1 MLKRNYFSFSKCHW
15 LIALLVS
22 FSLMPVVSQAELTI
36 EITKGIESAMPVA
49 VVPFGGG
56 APVNI
61 AEVVN
66 ADLGRS
72 GYFKL
77 MVEQNMPGRPAAPEE
92 VDFKAWQGL
101 GQEYMVIGQV
111 QPDADGYSVQF
122 YLYNV
127 ATGQQMLGYRIAPKA
142 QDLRRAA
149 HYISDL
155 VFEKLTGIKGMFSGR
170 IAYITSSGSVGDKR
184 YTLQV
189 ADADGFNPQTIAAS
203 QEPLMSPAWSPD
215 GSKIAYVS
223 FENKSS
229 QVYIQTLATGE
240 RQMIS
245 GSRGINGAPSWS
257 PDSTRLALTLSK
269 DGNPDI
275 YVLTVANRSLRR
287 LTNNSAI
294 DTEASWSPDGQH
306 IVFTS
311 DRGGKP
317 QLYLV
322 SSSGGAEQRLTF
334 DGNYNARGVF
344 SPDGKMIA
352 LVHGNGGSYR
362 IGVLDMATRSI
373 SVLTDGPLDESP
385 SFSPNGSMIL
395 YASDKGGR
403 QQLEAVSTDGRTSQR
418 LGVQHGGVRDPAWSP

>member
-1 MLKRNYFSFSKCHW
+1 MLKQKSFISHKR
-15 LIALLVS
+15 LIALLCM
-22 FSLMPVVSQAELTI
+22 LWLLPLLAKAELTI

-49 VVPFGGG
+49 IVPFGGV
-56 APVNI
+56 APVDVAQI
-61 AEVVN
+61 VN
-66 ADLGRS
+66 ADLARS
-72 GYFKL
+72 GYFRL
-77 MVEQNMPGRPAAPEE
+77 MPEQNMPGRPTTPPEI
-92 VDFKAWQGL
+92 DFNAWKSA

-111 QPDADGYSVQF
+111 QLDAGAYAVQF
-122 YLYNV
+122 YLHNV
-127 ATGQQMLGYRIAPKA
+127 ANGQQMLAYRVNPKS

-149 HYISDL
+149 HYISDM
-155 VFEKLTGIKGMFSGR
+155 VFEALTGIKGMFSGR
-170 IAYITSSGSVGDKR
+170 IAYITSTGGAHKT

-189 ADADGFNPQTIAAS
+189 ADADGYNPQTIAAS

-229 QVYIQTLATGE
+229 QIFIQTLATGD

-257 PDSTRLALTLSK
+257 PNGTSLAVTLSK

-275 YVLTVANRSLRR
+275 YVVSSGGGSMRR

-294 DTEASWSPDGQH
+294 DTEPSWSPDGRN

-317 QLYLV
+317 QLYLM
-322 SSSGGAEQRLTF
+322 SSSGGGEQRLTF
-334 DGNYNARGVF
+334 EGSYNARGIF

-352 LVHGNGGSYR
+352 MVHGSSGSYR
-362 IGVLDMATRSI
+362 IGVMDMATRRI

-395 YASDKGGR
+395 YVSDRSGR
-403 QQLEAVSTDGRTSQR
+403 QTLSAVSTDGRTSQQ
-418 LGVQHGGVRDPAWSP
+418 LGEQQGEVRYPAWSP

>member
-1 MLKRNYFSFSKCHW
+1 MLKPHHFNRFARSIVLLCSLY
-15 LIALLVS
+15 LLPALGW
-22 FSLMPVVSQAELTI
+22 AELTI

-49 VVPFGGG
+49 VVPFGGSS
-56 APVNI
+56 PVDI
-61 AEVVN
+61 AQIVN
-66 ADLGRS
+66 ADLSRS
-72 GYFKL
+72 GYFR
-77 MVEQNMPGRPAAPEE
+77 MMPEQNMPGRPTTPPEI
-92 VDFKAWQGL
+92 DFNAWKSA
-101 GQEYMVIGQV
+101 GQEYMVIGQI
-111 QPDADGYSVQF
+111 QPDANGYTVQF

-127 ATGQQMLGYRIAPKA
+127 ANGEQMLAYRVNPKS

-149 HYISDL
+149 HYISDM

-170 IAYITSSGSVGDKR
+170 IAYITTTGGAKKT

-189 ADADGFNPQTIAAS
+189 ADADGYNPQTIAAS
-203 QEPLMSPAWSPD
+203 PEPLMSPAWSPD
-215 GSKIAYVS
+215 GSKLAYVS
-223 FENKSS
+223 FENKTS
-229 QVYIQTLATGE
+229 QIYIQTLATGA

-257 PDSTRLALTLSK
+257 PDGTRIAVTLSK

-275 YVLTVANRSLRR
+275 YVVTIGSGSVRR

-294 DTEASWSPDGQH
+294 DTEPDWSPDGQH

-317 QLYLV
+317 QLYLM
-322 SSSGGAEQRLTF
+322 SSNGGGEQRLTF
-334 DGNYNARGVF
+334 EGSYNARGVF
-344 SPDGKMIA
+344 SPDGRMIA
-352 LVHGNGGSYR
+352 LVNGSGGSYR
-362 IGVLDMATRSI
+362 IGVLDMATRNI

-403 QQLEAVSTDGRTSQR
+403 QQLSAVSTDGRTSQQ
-418 LGVQHGGVRDPAWSP
+418 LGIRQGEVRYPAWSP